1 MVACIVEV
9 YKIMR
14 YIDKVNGHD
23 LFPREGEYNTRGHR
37 FKERGER
44 FGRALRCNVYIQ
56 RKVSISC
63 RDGWNYNA

>member
-23 LFPREGEYNTRGHR
+23 LFPREGESNTRGHR

-44 FGRALRCNVYIQ
+44 FGRGAEVQ
-56 RKVSISC
+56 RLHTKE
-63 RDGWNYNA
+63 GEYKL